1 MNNDKEVL
9 PDFEPR
15 AEKRIRGTLPAL
27 LRPPNIF
34 HRTGVFLGITGTP
47 PKDWKAIYNCD
58 DIIVLVPMQSIKE
71 SGSDDVG
78 NTYMDWKPRALI
90 GKLRTVALT

>member
-1 MNNDKEVL
+1 MGNDKEVL

-58 DIIVLVPMQSIKE
+58 DIIV
-71 SGSDDVG
+71 GSHAVDQRSKSLGAMMWRILIWIG
-78 NTYMDWKPRALI
+78 NL
-90 GKLRTVALT
+90 GL